1 MKYLYTLLVC
11 SVLSVALHAQA
22 TLNVGYVADDDPLMV
37 INGQPQGVCT
47 LIGTDLIQKYAGSDI
62 VGMRFSMASI
72 DVDALRFF
80 ISADPNPN
88 TPSQDLASA
97 TLTDVEEGWNQ
108 VTFTTPY
115 TIKGTETELYM
126 GYYVEYSTSQ
136 SHPVM
141 VSSAV
146 RNYGLLAYT
155 DDTYGLGWYDYS
167 STGTLAVQLVISGGN
182 LPDYDPAVVN
192 FSTDTHYYKS
202 DETEM
207 HIRFTIE
214 NHGLEAI
221 PGVTL
226 ELSCD
231 GTPVG
236 QLVVDEA
243 VTSSS
248 VVNQQLSLKDLGL
261 AAGQHTFSVRI
272 VSLKDATISPDTDAD
287 DQATTSFHIYDNA
300 STRTG
305 QLMEVYVNQYNN
317 AIPTLQNAV
326 ATHMTSQPKLIP
338 VFIHTDVYGSDRHD
352 VLAIPE
358 ATTLGQRFGLN
369 DVPAMTYNRI
379 VLGGYSDMLMT
390 PNTGD
395 NAAAYLEGLLNYVD
409 ASTPAF
415 ATVSFK
421 SVSYNEETKEL
432 VITVNGTR
440 GGDYLNIFGNGAL
453 TLYLTEDR
461 VMADQTNTDGSVSS
475 FSHDHVLRHI
485 ATATLGD
492 PVEWSPV
499 IRFTKEYTVKV
510 DPSWN
515 LGNMHAIAFLGKS
528 ITDETLLDNCDV
540 TNAATFPIAS
550 ILPDGI
556 ASLAAPAPI
565 ATPWYDLSGRQIVN
579 GKSSNGQLP
588 RGIYIR
594 NGKKVMMKK

>member
-214 NHGLEAI
+214 NHGLKAI

-261 AAGQHTFSVRI
+261 D
-272 VSLKDATISPDTDAD
+272 SL
-287 DQATTSFHIYDNA
+287 
-300 STRTG
+300 
-305 QLMEVYVNQYNN
+305 
-317 AIPTLQNAV
+317 
-326 ATHMTSQPKLIP
+326 
-338 VFIHTDVYGSDRHD
+338 DVVEMCLDLED
-352 VLAIPE
+352 
-358 ATTLGQRFGLN
+358 RFGVQFETSEL
-369 DVPAMTYNRI
+369 A
-379 VLGGYSDMLMT
+379 
-390 PNTGD
+390 
-395 NAAAYLEGLLNYVD
+395 
-409 ASTPAF
+409 
-415 ATVSFK
+415 SFK
-421 SVSYNEETKEL
+421 TVGDLFASVEK
-432 VITVNGTR
+432 
-440 GGDYLNIFGNGAL
+440 
-453 TLYLTEDR
+453 
-461 VMADQTNTDGSVSS
+461 
-475 FSHDHVLRHI
+475 
-485 ATATLGD
+485 
-492 PVEWSPV
+492 
-499 IRFTKEYTVKV
+499 K
-510 DPSWN
+510 
-515 LGNMHAIAFLGKS
+515 
-528 ITDETLLDNCDV
+528 
-540 TNAATFPIAS
+540 
-550 ILPDGI
+550 
-556 ASLAAPAPI
+556 LAA
-565 ATPWYDLSGRQIVN
+565 
-579 GKSSNGQLP
+579 
-588 RGIYIR
+588 
-594 NGKKVMMKK
+594 